1 MVHKL
6 LRTIIMWKKE
16 NVKMSQAMEGIFPS
30 SINGFSLLLRH
41 RALNKASDSRDRDG
55 TSIIASYI
63 LYLIKDR
70 QNQGK
75 KLHLQ
80 YDVS

>member
-1 MVHKL
+1 MIRLVHKPL
-6 LRTIIMWKKE
+6 TIIMWKKE
-16 NVKMSQAMEGIFPS
+16 NVKMSQAMEGRFPS

-41 RALNKASDSRDRDG
+41 RALNKASDSRDWDA

-70 QNQGK
+70 IK
-75 KLHLQ
+75 EKITLTI
-80 YDVS
+80 

>member
-1 MVHKL
+1 
-6 LRTIIMWKKE
+6 MWKKE

-41 RALNKASDSRDRDG
+41 RALNKASDSRDGDG